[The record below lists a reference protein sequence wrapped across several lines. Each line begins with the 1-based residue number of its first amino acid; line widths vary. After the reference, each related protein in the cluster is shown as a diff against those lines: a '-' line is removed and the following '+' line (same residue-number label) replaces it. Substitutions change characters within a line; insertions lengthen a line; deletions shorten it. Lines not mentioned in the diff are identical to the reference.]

1 MYTALKNCRNTK
13 RIFALLC
20 VDIFSHHETNNIFEI
35 RCVATIFWRIVIKHD
50 ITIAYWIKPFY

>member
-1 MYTALKNCRNTK
+1 MYTVLKNCRNTK

-35 RCVATIFWRIVIKHD
+35 RCAATIFWRSVYRIVHVR
-50 ITIAYWIKPFY
+50 